1 MRKKGRKRGILLVG
15 VLFSQLLLTSTLASG
30 QFEFGSAVRPATTGE
45 VLIVEDFTSAPGIV
59 QWPVTIMYLDLGTAP
74 GFYDEDDPLYLH
86 VGPGPVKPADV
97 RLTYSSFGPAGS
109 KVGPGDE
116 DLDLNLTPFAP
127 PYPRLVYADL
137 GGVIGQYDPNDSV
150 YVKAVPPISELA
162 AGDVR
167 LTWAGSLPPGTM
179 VRGSDPDVGLAARLL
194 HPGPDFALW
203 SPAARG
209 QVRFYNAN
217 GDVFSDQLSL
227 PIYDASDRV
236 YFDVSVPSDPP
247 RLFGYVTVP
256 TPESRKKPIMISGC
270 TGSIG
275 DFVWEDLNSNGIQDE
290 GEPGISD
297 VVVEL
302 YDGNKNIKTET
313 NESGYYMFESI
324 CKGTYEVRINLL
336 QDALSEGW
344 WLTIPNV
351 GDDDSVDSDG
361 THEDVLDI

>member
-1 MRKKGRKRGILLVG
+1 LRKKGRKRGILLVG

-30 QFEFGSAVRPATTGE
+30 QFEFGSAVRSTTTGE
-45 VLIVEDFTSAPGIV
+45 VLIVEDFTSAPGLV

-150 YVKAVPPISELA
+150 YVKAVPSISELA

-167 LTWAGSLPPGTM
+167 LTWADKLPPGTM

-217 GDVFSDQLSL
+217 GNVFSDQLSV
-227 PIYDASDRV
+227 PIYDVSDRV
-236 YFDVSVPSDPP
+236 YFDTSVPSDLP
-247 RLFGYVTVP
+247 RLFGYVVVP
-256 TPESRKKPIMISGC
+256 PRAGV
-270 TGSIG
+270 IG
-275 DFVWEDLNSNGIQDE
+275 DFVWWDVNANGIQDE
-290 GEPGISD
+290 GGRGIPG
-297 VVVEL
+297 VEVYL
-302 YDGNKNIKTET
+302 FDENRHLIGNNTT
-313 NESGYYMFESI
+313 NENGSYHFEGLPSGYYQVYVDMSTLPEL
-324 CKGTYEVRINLL
+324 KNEA
-336 QDALSEGW
+336 QW
-344 WLTIPNV
+344 WPTEPNM
-351 GDDDSVDSDG
+351 GDNDSVDSDS
-361 THEDVLDI
+361 VLVNVGDPIVRRMV